1 MKYHLKNKNTQY
13 YGVSNE
19 TLNSFCTSHS
29 YNFFFSNRFYLFIS
43 SGPFFTKMK
52 YRKIFVLKYSCVF
65 LFFNRLID
73 IFFKISHLRILFLI
87 PYFRFFFLVLFF
99 SIFIFVA
106 VIILDGSFMI
116 QMIYYA
122 PKAIS
127 TQFAHIISP
136 TNWPANQ
143 KGKSQKISKKMKQN
157 IILFILLSR
166 WKKTYWCKTPVCF
179 DLFCLSLHCLIYLFV
194 TVMTRTL
201 GALPIFFYNI
211 DYIFNKIC
219 LIHRRGQWVG

>member
-19 TLNSFCTSHS
+19 TLNLFCTSHS

-87 PYFRFFFLVLFF
+87 PYFRFFFSCSFLLYFYICGRYYSWRFIYDSNDLLRTKSHINAVRTHYFSHELTCKSKRKIAKNFKKNETKHNFIHSVITMKKDILVQNTCLFW
-99 SIFIFVA
+99 FILFVA
-106 VIILDGSFMI
+106 SL
-116 QMIYYA
+116 
-122 PKAIS
+122 
-127 TQFAHIISP
+127 
-136 TNWPANQ
+136 
-143 KGKSQKISKKMKQN
+143 
-157 IILFILLSR
+157 
-166 WKKTYWCKTPVCF
+166 F
-179 DLFCLSLHCLIYLFV
+179 DLFVCY
-194 TVMTRTL
+194 
-201 GALPIFFYNI
+201 GNA
-211 DYIFNKIC
+211 
-219 LIHRRGQWVG
+219 